1 MADRIRVIIREMP
14 QIAAP
19 MGLLPS
25 VMEAVK
31 AKSDLRCL
39 RVIDE
44 QIAQI
49 S

>member
-1 MADRIRVIIREMP
+1 MEDRIRMIIREMP
-14 QIAAP
+14 QIVAP
-19 MGLLPS
+19 RGLLPS

-39 RVIDE
+39 RGIDE